1 MKTLHIAKSNLAKW
15 LALAVVPVVLLLA
28 VIANVVA
35 GAWGPENRATFT
47 QAVPATYV
55 TFNSITDN
63 ADQGDERD
71 FVHAKIATD
80 TNKNGWQ
87 DTVQVQPGTEY
98 LVRIYVHNNAADN
111 LNLVA
116 KNTRAFAALPTTYAT
131 QATVTGEVRADNA
144 NPARVW
150 DEVTF
155 TGASKFRLVYINGSA
170 TYTNNVFTQ
179 GTKISDD
186 IVKSGGA
193 LLGYDQL
200 NGDIPGC
207 FKYSGWV
214 MFKVVAQSE
223 PSSQFTL
230 EKKVRK
236 AGATG
241 WNKSVEVSPGDEVE
255 YLIGYKNIGNTVQ
268 NNVNIHDTLPKGI
281 NFVDGSVKLTN
292 GNNKNG
298 KQIAGNSLVNKGL
311 DIGSYDT
318 GANAY
323 IQFKAKVGA
332 ANDLKCGMNS
342 LRNYGHATVDG
353 STKQDYADVTVTV
366 ECQPNECKP
375 GIPEG
380 DPRCEAEPCV
390 PAEGEIVDK
399 NGNCV
404 PAALPTTGPAQIIAG
419 ILGVA
424 LVTLGFAY
432 WMRSRKSYKKALAG
446 FTEDFNEE
454 PKEHL
459 LEARAERSHHH
470 DGHADNFH
478 SRLHR

>member
-144 NPARVW
+144 NPTRVW

-241 WNKSVEVSPGDEVE
+241 WNKSVEVSPGDEVV
-255 YLIGYKNIGNTVQ
+255 LVQ
-268 NNVNIHDTLPKGI
+268 
-281 NFVDGSVKLTN
+281 SV
-292 GNNKNG
+292 
-298 KQIAGNSLVNKGL
+298 
-311 DIGSYDT
+311 
-318 GANAY
+318 
-323 IQFKAKVGA
+323 
-332 ANDLKCGMNS
+332 
-342 LRNYGHATVDG
+342 
-353 STKQDYADVTVTV
+353 
-366 ECQPNECKP
+366 P
-375 GIPEG
+375 
-380 DPRCEAEPCV
+380 
-390 PAEGEIVDK
+390 
-399 NGNCV
+399 
-404 PAALPTTGPAQIIAG
+404 
-419 ILGVA
+419 
-424 LVTLGFAY
+424 
-432 WMRSRKSYKKALAG
+432 
-446 FTEDFNEE
+446 
-454 PKEHL
+454 
-459 LEARAERSHHH
+459 
-470 DGHADNFH
+470 
-478 SRLHR
+478 